1 MKDET
6 EQPIRRGQASAGDPS
21 VVRDEIDLDDPALGW
36 DDPMDKPR
44 EECGVF
50 GIYAPGE
57 DVARLTFFGL
67 YALQHRGQESAG
79 IATTDGRQIF
89 LQTRL
94 GLVSQAFAEDHLQG
108 LPGHAAIGHTRYSTA
123 GSSAKVCNA
132 GPVRSE
138 SPIGPI
144 SVAHNG
150 NLTNALP
157 LRTELEE
164 RGERFV
170 SSTDSEIL
178 TRLIALAPGDDLVT
192 KVRRAMPR
200 LVGAYSLAIMT
211 RDQLLAVRDPLGVR
225 PLCLGRLGDGW
236 VVASESCALMT
247 IGASFEREVKPGEIV
262 SIDAS
267 GVTSHGIVPSA
278 RPHAMCLFELIY
290 FARPDSLIHGQR
302 LHLLRQRMGEE
313 LAKETPVEADIVVGL
328 PDSAVPAAIGYA
340 RQAGLPYQ
348 EALIKNRYIGR
359 TFIQPDQRLRE
370 TGVSLKFNALPE
382 VLDGKRVVL
391 VDDTIVRGTT
401 SRPIVNL
408 LRQAGAREVHMR
420 VHAPPMMWPCY
431 LGVDLARR
439 EELIAARL
447 TVPEIGRFIGADSIG
462 YLSLPGLLR
471 AVNAPGAGFCT
482 GCLTGEYPVPVQL
495 EMDKLLLERAE
506 ARPLSLVGAASG

>member
-1 MKDET
+1 MGAET
-6 EQPIRRGQASAGDPS
+6 EQPFRRGEAGTGDPD
-21 VVRDEIDLDDPALGW
+21 VVRNDIELQQPPVSYDRDVDLD
-36 DDPMDKPR
+36 KPH

-57 DVARLTFFGL
+57 EVARLTFFAL

-79 IATTDGRQIF
+79 IATANGDDVFVR
-89 LQTRL
+89 TRL
-94 GLVSQAFAEDHLQG
+94 GLVAQAFDEDDLRG
-108 LPGHAAIGHTRYSTA
+108 LPGQIAIGHTRYSTS

-132 GPVRSE
+132 GPILTD
-138 SPIGPI
+138 SPLGPFC
-144 SVAHNG
+144 VAHNG
-150 NLTNALP
+150 NLTNALA
-157 LRTELEE
+157 LRLEMEE

-170 SSTDSEIL
+170 TSTDSEVL
-178 TRLIALAPGDDLVT
+178 ARLIALAPGDGIVE

-200 LVGAYSLAIMT
+200 MIGAYSLAILT
-211 RDQLLAVRDPLGVR
+211 PDRLLAVRDPLGVR
-225 PLCLGRLGDGW
+225 PLCLGRLGTNW
-236 VVASESCALMT
+236 VVASESCALAT
-247 IGASFEREVKPGEIV
+247 IGATFEREVKPGEIV
-262 SIDAS
+262 EIDAA
-267 GVTSHGIVPSA
+267 GMHSHGKVA
-278 RPHAMCLFELIY
+278 NGRPHALCLFELIY
-290 FARPDSLIHGQR
+290 FARPDSLLRGQR
-302 LHLLRQRMGEE
+302 LHLVRQRMGEE
-313 LAKETPVEADIVVGL
+313 LANEAPADADVVVGL

-382 VLDGKRVVL
+382 VLEGKRVVL

-401 SRPIVNL
+401 SRPIVQL

-439 EELIAARL
+439 DELIAARM

-471 AVNAPGAGFCT
+471 AIGTPEDGFCT
-482 GCLTGEYPVPVQL
+482 GCLTGNYPVPVQL
-495 EMDKLLLERAE
+495 EMDKLLLERME
-506 ARPLSLVGAASG
+506 ARPLAVR